1 MHLRVLG
8 VVAMVGLALV
18 VVACGDNTPDWDAP
32 DAVLNDT
39 DLEWAKCVSRL
50 MDGIESDGSPD
61 AGQWLIAAG
70 NHCTECILNHP
81 DSGCNV
87 HRIVERNNPL
97 DPEDDLSD
105 NPKPT
110 EQSEDSD

>member
-1 MHLRVLG
+1 MAF
-8 VVAMVGLALV
+8 VAAG
-18 VVACGDNTPDWDAP
+18 CGDNTPDWDAP

-50 MDGIESDGSPD
+50 IDGIESDGSPD

-70 NHCTECILNHP
+70 AHGTECILNHP
-81 DSGCNV
+81 DSGCKM
-87 HRIVERNNPL
+87 HLTIERNNPF

-110 EQSEDSD
+110 EQSEASE